1 MKIFPGCYLF
11 SLHVCTHDMKKVLAA
26 IRRNGVEVATV
37 FDQVFTYDGHA
48 FKFKANICPESH

>member
-1 MKIFPGCYLF
+1 
-11 SLHVCTHDMKKVLAA
+11 MKKVLAA

-37 FDQVFTYDGHA
+37 FDQVYTYDGHT